1 MIKILTLMLLLLFTA
16 CSNPQQN
23 ELVLSTNPWIG
34 YTPLFYAQEK
44 GYLKEI
50 NIKLLSAVSLGES
63 SNIFSV
69 SKAQLLTTTQH
80 EYLALKN
87 EVTSIVPI
95 ILIDRSDGGDM
106 ILSNKTIQE
115 LNESKSIDVY
125 LEIDSINKEM
135 IEDFTQRHQLD
146 ANKMHYINRD
156 QAQIQ
161 EITPFTSKAI
171 LIATYTPNNI
181 KLEKKGFKELASTKD
196 INTILV
202 IDAICTTQQILHT
215 NKKRLQKLKAI
226 IEKSIE
232 EIMADKIAAHRITR
246 KYLDNLSYEEF
257 SNSLETIKW
266 LNNPSQELL
275 KKINLMGYKKENLL

>member
-106 ILSNKTIQE
+106 ILSNRTIQE